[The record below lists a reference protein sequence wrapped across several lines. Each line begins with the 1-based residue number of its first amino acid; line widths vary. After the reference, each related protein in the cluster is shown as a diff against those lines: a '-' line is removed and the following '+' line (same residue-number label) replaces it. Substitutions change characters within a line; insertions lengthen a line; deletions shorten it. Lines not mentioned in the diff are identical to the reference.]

1 MVSHRV
7 LFLHDLKNTSQ
18 KNLINAHKLAYG
30 LNAALEILHVKKPSK
45 VVAGDNQFSAKR
57 ALYEDY
63 RATTKQMKELTGIL
77 PKNNCQVE
85 LRYGHIKNI
94 VQEKIKESRPALIVL
109 GLRKGN
115 QFPFMGDG
123 LTQWLSKQHTNVLI
137 IDDEGQCTVK
147 KDFIVGTESKVL
159 RIAELAQQCEVPLHI
174 STIGKERREVVA

>member
-7 LFLHDLKNTSQ
+7 LFLHDLKNTAQ
-18 KNLINAHKLAYG
+18 KNLINAHKLAHN
-30 LNAALEILHVKKPSK
+30 LNAALEIMHVKKPSK

-63 RATTKQMKELTGIL
+63 RTTTRQMEELTGVL
-77 PKNNCQVE
+77 PKNNCSVE
-85 LRYGHIKNI
+85 VRYGHIKNI

-137 IDDEGQCTVK
+137 VDDEGQCTVK
-147 KDFIVGTESKVL
+147 SDFFVGSESKVL
-159 RIAELAQQCEVPLHI
+159 RIAELAHQCEVPLHI
-174 STIGKERREVVA
+174 TTTDKTKREVVA